1 MSHQWVLAWP
11 EVAVLDA
18 NATASGVNV
27 RDLMEA
33 AGRAVAEEAWSILS
47 SSNDIGD
54 VLVLCGPGNNGGD
67 GFAAASMLAERG
79 VSVIILASHNAQS
92 SSAADEQ
99 RTICIE
105 NDVQMHIWPERPEC
119 SHPLL
124 IIDALVG
131 VGGDGPGTPPRGNIA
146 EILEWITPHSGYSQ
160 VLACD
165 IPTVLGHPS
174 SLTAYRTI
182 TFHAEK
188 EGMRDAHGIP
198 VPEVGQVTIAPL
210 PWPPSTTDCGPGDV
224 LRLPPLDPLARKGD
238 RGRVLIIGGG
248 PYHGAP
254 LLAGAA
260 AARTGCDLV
269 HVAMPIAA
277 SRRASWP
284 PHLIAESIPDENH
297 LTIASTE
304 ILTARLSS
312 GRGCQSL
319 LIGPGLGQHPETLE
333 AVKSLLDAA
342 SKLNLPVV
350 VDADGIAALPHQQ
363 WPTSIEG
370 IITPH
375 EKEALQW
382 LGPSTDVIRPDLD
395 AAAHNEGRAVVVT
408 GSVDHLF
415 GSHGRGCQATGGHPR
430 MSTGGTG
437 DLLSGLCAGLLA
449 QGMKAWPAAR
459 LACALLRA
467 AGSEAADVKGLGLL
481 ADDVPPY
488 IADVLMRWTMTME
501 Q

>member
-18 NATASGVNV
+18 NAAASGVNV

-33 AGRAVAEEAWSILS
+33 AGQAVAEEAWSIVS
-47 SSNDIGD
+47 SSDEIGD

-67 GFAAASMLAERG
+67 GYAAASMLAERG
-79 VSVIILASHNAQS
+79 VPVNIIASHASQS
-92 SSAADEQ
+92 SSVADEQ
-99 RTICIE
+99 RIICTR
-105 NDVQMHIWPERPEC
+105 NNVQIHIWPDRPEC
-119 SHPLL
+119 TQPFLL
-124 IIDALVG
+124 IDALVG
-131 VGGDGPGTPPRGNIA
+131 VGGDGPGSPPRGNIA
-146 EILEWITPHSGYSQ
+146 DILEWITPHLGQ
-160 VLACD
+160 AEVLACD

-174 SLTAYRTI
+174 SLAASRTI

-188 EGMRDAHGIP
+188 EGMRDSRGIH
-198 VPEVGQVTIAPL
+198 VPEVGQVTVAPL
-210 PWPPSTTDCGPGDV
+210 PWPSSIIDCGPGDV

-269 HVAMPIAA
+269 HVAMPSAA
-277 SRRASWP
+277 SRRVSWP
-284 PHLIAESIPDENH
+284 PYLIPEPIPDEDH
-297 LTIASTE
+297 LTVASTDV
-304 ILTARLSS
+304 LLARLSS
-312 GRGCQSL
+312 GRGCQAIL
-319 LIGPGLGQHPETLE
+319 LGPGLGQHPETLD
-333 AVKSLLDAA
+333 AVHSILDAA
-342 SKLNLPVV
+342 SQLNLPVV
-350 VDADGIAALPHQQ
+350 IDADGIAALPYQQ
-363 WPTSIEG
+363 WPPSIEG

-375 EKEALQW
+375 EIEALRW
-382 LGPSTDVIRPDLD
+382 LGPSPDAIRPALD

-408 GSVDHLF
+408 GSTDHLL
-415 GSHGRGCQATGGHPR
+415 GPHNRGCQATGGHPR

-437 DLLSGLCAGLLA
+437 DLLAGTCASLLA

-467 AGSEAADVKGLGLL
+467 AGSEAADAKGLGLL
-481 ADDVPPY
+481 ADDVAPY
-488 IADVLMRWTMTME
+488 IAEVLARWTTAVE